1 MKTTKSSGAFR
12 PFKNLKS
19 LLESKSATLS
29 PASAE
34 GGGDTYSAPPPENG
48 GVLKPD
54 AKTLNQSAPENDQK
68 LFLEAM
74 AGVTPMSRGN
84 RIEHNTTAG
93 PPIPPDKDNEAEAL
107 LRLNNLV
114 ESGKGFVVADTPEY
128 IEGTG
133 YNVHP
138 KITKRLHRGEFSIQ
152 AHIDLHGLGVA
163 DARVEFE
170 RFMKDS
176 IRTGKR
182 GVLVVHGRG
191 LSSPDKPV
199 LKTKVIEWLT
209 CGPWRKWVIA
219 FSSAR
224 SFDGGAG
231 ATYVL
236 LRKRP
241 VTSSQRKRKKLLKD

>member
-1 MKTTKSSGAFR
+1 MKKTKSSGAFR

-19 LLESKSATLS
+19 LLESKSATLPPVS
-29 PASAE
+29 VE
-34 GGGDTYSAPPPENG
+34 GGGKAFSKTHPGNSSVP
-48 GVLKPD
+48 KPD
-54 AKTLNQSAPENDQK
+54 EKTANQSASENENK
-68 LFLEAM
+68 LFLDAM
-74 AGVTPMSRGN
+74 AGVTPISRGC
-84 RIEHNTTAG
+84 RIEHNATTG
-93 PPIPPDKDNEAEAL
+93 PKVSSDIDNEAEAL

-114 ESGKGFVVADTPEY
+114 EYGQGFVVADTPEY

-133 YNVHP
+133 YNVNP
-138 KITKRLHRGEFSIQ
+138 RITKRLHRGDFSIQ

-163 DARVEFE
+163 DAKVEFE
-170 RFMKDS
+170 RFIKDS
-176 IRTGKR
+176 ITTGKR

-241 VTSSQRKRKKLLKD
+241 VTSSQRKRKKLPDR